1 MISHIS
7 GDIAYCGDGYVVID
21 FNGFGFQVNVT
32 EPTLSQLRDVKEKVK
47 LYTHL
52 HVREDALT
60 LYGFVAPGELE
71 MFRYLISVTRI
82 GPQIALNILSQ
93 INPGDIAAAIIQ
105 EDEKV
110 LKGISGVGPKN
121 AKRLILEL
129 KDNLKKHMNGS
140 VVPRTSNINYDASS
154 ALVSLGFAQ
163 REALEAVESV
173 AQGMKQP
180 TVQALIKAALMKLKE
195 NKKY

>member
-7 GDIAYCGDGYVVID
+7 GDISYCGDGFVVID
-21 FNGFGFQVNVT
+21 LNGMGYLVNVIA
-32 EPTLSQLRDVKEKVK
+32 PTLAELRDIKEKVK

-60 LYGFVAPGELE
+60 LFGFKTQGELE
-71 MFRYLISVTRI
+71 MFKLLIGVTRI
-82 GPQIALNILSQ
+82 GPQLALNILSQ
-93 INPGDIAAAIIQ
+93 IRTGDLAAAIIQ
-105 EDEKV
+105 EDENV
-110 LKGISGVGPKN
+110 LKRIPGMGPKN

-129 KDNLKKHMNGS
+129 RDRMKKHMDS
-140 VVPRTSNINYDASS
+140 FVPSRTSNINYDAIS

-163 REALEAVESV
+163 RDARDAVEAV

-180 TVQALIKAALMKLKE
+180 TVQAIIKAALLKMKEK
-195 NKKY
+195 

>member
-1 MISHIS
+1 MISHIT

-21 FNGFGFQVNVT
+21 FNGFGYQVNVT
-32 EPTLSQLRDVKEKVK
+32 APTLSELRDMKEKVK

-60 LYGFVAPGELE
+60 LYGFRTHGELE
-71 MFRYLISVTRI
+71 MFKNLIGVTRI

-93 INPGDIAAAIIQ
+93 IKTGDLAAAIIQ

-110 LKGISGVGPKN
+110 LRNISGVGPKN

-129 KDNLKKHMNGS
+129 RDRMKKHMDS
-140 VVPRTSNINYDASS
+140 FVPAKTSDINYDAIS

-163 REALEAVESV
+163 REAREAVEAATS
-173 AQGMKQP
+173 GMKQP
-180 TVQALIKAALMKLKE
+180 TVQALIKAALLKLKE
-195 NKKY
+195 K